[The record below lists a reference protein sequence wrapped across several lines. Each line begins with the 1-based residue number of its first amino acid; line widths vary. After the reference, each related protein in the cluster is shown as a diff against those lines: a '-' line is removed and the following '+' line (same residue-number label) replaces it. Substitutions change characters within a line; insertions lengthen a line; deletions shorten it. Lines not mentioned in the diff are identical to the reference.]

1 MIKNLKLPVK
11 QMGGFLLITLILI
24 AVALVGYGSI
34 KHINAKMQTI
44 IETTPLV
51 EAAKEIKIS
60 VAHDLQAVVRDA
72 RPG

>member
-1 MIKNLKLPVK
+1 
-11 QMGGFLLITLILI
+11 MGGFLLITLILI

-60 VAHDLQAVVRDA
+60 VAHDLQAVLAITSALDTDELEAVW
-72 RPG
+72 